1 MNKIMTFP
9 GKLGIQQRV
18 VPSYRIEFFDLL
30 AESCGGGM
38 SVFAGEVPQQETIPT
53 SGELKVAKY
62 SYARNNHFRDIN
74 SAYYFLWQGG
84 FIHWLEDWNPDVLII
99 EANARYLSTFQ
110 AIRWMRSR
118 GRPVIGWGL
127 GAPEIEARRSI
138 GNRVRKLLR
147 DKMLGQLD
155 ALIAYSHKGAAEYQ
169 EATSLEMPVYAA
181 TNAVARRPVGQI
193 PVRKSEFDDRPIV
206 IYVGRLQVRKRLDS
220 LLLACSKLPDEIQP
234 ILWIVGNGP
243 EREKLEDLSK
253 SIYARTEFMGR
264 RVGTEL
270 SELFNRADI
279 FVLPGTGGLAVQ
291 EAMSHALPVIVAE
304 GDGTQV
310 DLVHPENG
318 WLIPP
323 DDEQALLETLHS
335 ALSDADRLRQMGI
348 NSYKIVQQ
356 QVNIDE
362 MVNTFV
368 DVLNKTSKLGSI

>member
-1 MNKIMTFP
+1 MNETMTFS
-9 GKLGIQQRV
+9 GKLGLQQRV

-38 SVFAGEVPQQETIPT
+38 SVFAGEVPEQESIPT
-53 SGELKVAKY
+53 SGELKETKF
-62 SYARNNHFRDIN
+62 SHARNTHFRDIN

-84 FIHWLEDWNPDVLII
+84 FIQWLKDWNPDVLII

-127 GAPEIEARRSI
+127 GAPEIEDRKSI

-147 DKMLGQLD
+147 DQLLGQLD
-155 ALIAYSHKGAAEYQ
+155 ALIAYSHTGAAEYR
-169 EATSLEMPVYAA
+169 EATNPEMPVYVA
-181 TNAVARRPVGQI
+181 TNAVARRPIGQI
-193 PVRKSEFDDRPIV
+193 PVRKSEFDGPPIV
-206 IYVGRLQVRKRLDS
+206 IYVGRLQARKRLAS
-220 LLLACSKLPDEIQP
+220 LLIVCSKLPDEIQP

-243 EREKLEDLSK
+243 ERENLEGLSK
-253 SIYARTEFMGR
+253 SLYKRTEFMGR

-270 SELFNRADI
+270 TELCNRADI

-304 GDGTQV
+304 GDGTQG
-310 DLVHPENG
+310 DLVHPQNG

-335 ALSDADRLRQMGI
+335 ALSDANRLREMGK

-368 DVLNKTSKLGSI
+368 DVLNKTSKMGSS

>member
-1 MNKIMTFP
+1 
-9 GKLGIQQRV
+9 
-18 VPSYRIEFFDLL
+18 
-30 AESCGGGM
+30 
-38 SVFAGEVPQQETIPT
+38 
-53 SGELKVAKY
+53 
-62 SYARNNHFRDIN
+62 
-74 SAYYFLWQGG
+74 
-84 FIHWLEDWNPDVLII
+84 
-99 EANARYLSTFQ
+99 
-110 AIRWMRSR
+110 
-118 GRPVIGWGL
+118 
-127 GAPEIEARRSI
+127 
-138 GNRVRKLLR
+138 
-147 DKMLGQLD
+147 MLGQLD

-304 GDGTQV
+304 GDGTQG

-323 DDEQALLETLHS
+323 DDDKALLETLQS
-335 ALSDADRLRQMGI
+335 ALRDADRLREMGK

-368 DVLNKTSKLGSI
+368 DVLNKTSKMGSI